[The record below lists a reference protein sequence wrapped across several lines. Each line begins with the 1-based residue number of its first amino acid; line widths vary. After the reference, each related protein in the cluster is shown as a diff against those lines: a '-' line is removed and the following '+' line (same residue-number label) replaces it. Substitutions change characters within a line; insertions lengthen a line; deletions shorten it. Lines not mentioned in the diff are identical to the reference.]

1 MNAVNNTFNFT
12 INDKPFVVSCEIE
25 YLKEG
30 NNISPF
36 MLLNAFDKMDI
47 QNGTK
52 EVHRDAISSLLLVG
66 DVCAYAF
73 VGNLVEMIN
82 NFAEHDTVK
91 EVLAEEDV
99 KFVASMVR
107 YLNWAG
113 CLSDKLVDVAWPL
126 QHAVE
131 NYVSENWSEENRNA
145 FFAAID

>member
-1 MNAVNNTFNFT
+1 MNAINNTFTFT
-12 INDKPFVVSCEIE
+12 INDKSFTVNCEIE
-25 YLKEG
+25 YIKDG

-36 MLLNAFDKMDI
+36 MLLNAFDKIDS
-47 QNGTK
+47 QNGTE
-52 EVHRDAISSLLLVG
+52 EVHHGAVSSLLLVG
-66 DVCAYAF
+66 DLCAYVFA
-73 VGNLVEMIN
+73 GNSVKMIN
-82 NFAEHDTVK
+82 SFAAHKTVK

-113 CLSDKLVDVAWPL
+113 CLSDKLVDIAWPL

-131 NYVSENWSEENRNA
+131 NYVSENWNEENRNA